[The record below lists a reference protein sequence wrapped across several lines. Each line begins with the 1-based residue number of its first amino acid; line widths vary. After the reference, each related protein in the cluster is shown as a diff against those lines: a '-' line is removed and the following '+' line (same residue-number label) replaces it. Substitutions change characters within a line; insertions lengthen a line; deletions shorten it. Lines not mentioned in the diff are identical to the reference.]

1 MTPARPAGTLA
12 VVVLMT
18 SAVPGG
24 ASIEGLAS
32 LEVRWILPG
41 QLDTAMA
48 GWFLGSQPEPE
59 SESREDAY
67 LLDPGLGGLSVKVRA
82 SRALEV
88 KMFLGSP
95 GVLDLPGRARGI
107 LQYWRKWSF
116 PFSPLSLENIDPGGW
131 SRVRKQRRVT
141 WFSPAG
147 EQIVRAPAVP
157 GQAARRPGARWNS
170 PRSATSTRTGGPWA
184 WKRPVPP
191 NRSATGSRPPPRSSS
206 PRPCRAA
213 LTCAS
218 TIPGRMRTG
227 FARADLRS
235 AARSRWCRRSRR
247 RCRGCRPASRSPHGG
262 RSWRR
267 TGPRPRPWGPST
279 RRRTDGWPARLA

>member
-1 MTPARPAGTLA
+1 VNRNPGNYGENLAAGGSVCRDQVTRRRVMTPARPAGTLA

-18 SAVPGG
+18 NAVPGG

-41 QLDTAMA
+41 QLDMAMA
-48 GWFLGSQPEPE
+48 GWFPGSQPE

-95 GVLDLPGRARGI
+95 GILDLPGRARGL

-116 PFSPLSLENIDPGGW
+116 PFSPLSLGSIDPGGW

-141 WFSPAG
+141 WFSSAG

-157 GQAARRPGARWNS
+157 GQADLQARCAVELTEVRFQHQDWWSLGLE
-170 PRSATSTRTGGPWA
+170 
-184 WKRPVPP
+184 
-191 NRSATGSRPPPRSSS
+191 ATGPAESLRHGLEAT
-206 PRPCRAA
+206 AA
-213 LTCAS
+213 LVFTRAL
-218 TIPGRMRTG
+218 PGG
-227 FARADLRS
+227 VDLRIDD
-235 AARSRWCRRSRR
+235 
-247 RCRGCRPASRSPHGG
+247 SRSYADWL
-262 RSWRR
+262 R
-267 TGPRPRPWGPST
+267 
-279 RRRTDGWPARLA
+279 AR